1 MDPSTRPGRGG
12 LLSLTTTNPDK
23 RALREELRA
32 ALARLPPAAIARAS
46 ARISARLVAAC
57 PLGPGAVVAVFAAR
71 AAEVELADFVRSLED
86 QGATAAYPRIDHD
99 ELSFVAV
106 GRAQLVPGRFGILAP
121 PPGLPAV
128 ERLDL
133 IIAPGLGFGRRG
145 ERLGHGRGYYDRAIA
160 RARRQTVPPPVVG
173 VCFAQ
178 QIVGAV
184 PEGPLDQR
192 LDALATEEEWLSFG
206 PRSV

>member
-32 ALARLPPAAIARAS
+32 ALALLSPAAQRSAS
-46 ARISARLVAAC
+46 ARIAARLKAQC
-57 PLGPGAVVAVFAAR
+57 PLRPGAVVAVFASR
-71 AAEVELADFVRSLED
+71 PGEVVLDDFLEAID
-86 QGATAAYPRIDHD
+86 QAGASAAYPRIDGD
-99 ELSFVAV
+99 DLSFVALQ
-106 GRAQLVPGRFGILAP
+106 RPALVPGRFGILSP
-121 PPGLPAV
+121 PPGLPAAA
-128 ERLDL
+128 RLDL

-160 RARRQTVPPPVVG
+160 QARRGPAPPLVVG

-178 QIVGAV
+178 QLLSAV
-184 PEGPLDQR
+184 PEGPDDQR
-192 LDALATEEEWLSFG
+192 LDALATDEEWLSFA